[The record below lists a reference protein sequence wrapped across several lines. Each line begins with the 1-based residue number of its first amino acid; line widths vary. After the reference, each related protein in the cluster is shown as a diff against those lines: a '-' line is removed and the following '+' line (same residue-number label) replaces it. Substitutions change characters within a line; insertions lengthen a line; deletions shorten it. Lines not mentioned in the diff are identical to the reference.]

1 MKLPLPI
8 IQEPEAT
15 PSSQQSKTDGPKP
28 SSRLIA
34 SKSVKI
40 VDKFSKMNSF
50 FENEEDKS
58 KNMSK
63 KIIEMKQRKTV
74 LKIPTRRLE
83 GQKTLLNIDGQEKQ
97 IKGLIKESLEP
108 FQRQML
114 REMSE
119 IKQAIC
125 ELKA

>member
-28 SSRLIA
+28 SARLIA

-40 VDKFSKMNSF
+40 VDQFSKMNSF

-63 KIIEMKQRKTV
+63 KIIEMKQRNSIT
-74 LKIPTRRLE
+74 
-83 GQKTLLNIDGQEKQ
+83 
-97 IKGLIKESLEP
+97 
-108 FQRQML
+108 
-114 REMSE
+114 
-119 IKQAIC
+119 
-125 ELKA
+125 